1 MRRTM
6 LALAAAVAMLAVADV
21 SRAKDLGDLL
31 VQKGLI
37 TPEELK
43 QAREEEKQKS
53 AAEESRR
60 DAIVAKLP
68 KWLEMI
74 TPFGDLRFRDEGFYE
89 NGLVARNR
97 FRYRARLGLNVNP
110 SDEIG
115 ATFRLASGD
124 ANDPISANQ
133 SLTGTFTK
141 KPVNIDEAYLT
152 FRPGKT
158 FHLEPGL
165 FTLYAGK
172 FAASNVAYRV
182 SEMVW
187 DDDLCPEGA
196 TETFALV
203 DHRDGFLRGLKIN
216 AYQWIIDE
224 VANSVDPNMVG
235 GQIVSDMAFSDTV
248 KLTAA
253 FGDYSFQSV
262 NEVARKYLEPS
273 SSSFNSSLSNS
284 NRFSHFSNGKISAF
298 KSGFNIVN
306 PNAELNFANLPV
318 VSSAG
323 VFGDLAYN
331 TEADGKNLG
340 VAVGVGIGKAGRDW
354 YHDSTLKNQGDW
366 GVGYTFE
373 WVEEDSVFSIF
384 SMSDLS
390 YVQTSAT
397 QKGASNLQ
405 AHIIRLDYLLLPS
418 LQLTAK
424 ALVVNVLDRSS
435 ATVKLDG
442 NATLLR
448 TQLDATLKF

>member
-1 MRRTM
+1 
-6 LALAAAVAMLAVADV
+6 MLAVADV
-21 SRAKDLGDLL
+21 SRAKDLGDIL

-74 TPFGDLRFRDEGFYE
+74 QPFGDLRIRDEGFYE

-110 SDEIG
+110 SEEIG
-115 ATFRLASGD
+115 ATFRIVSGD
-124 ANDPISANQ
+124 PNDPISANQ
-133 SLTGTFTK
+133 SLTGTFNK
-141 KPVNIDEAYLT
+141 KPVNFDEAYLT

-158 FHLEPGL
+158 FNLEPGRI
-165 FTLYAGK
+165 TIVGGK
-172 FAASNVAYRV
+172 FAVSNVAYRV
-182 SEMVW
+182 SELVW
-187 DDDLCPEGA
+187 DDDLTPEGA
-196 TETFALV
+196 AETFSLV

-216 AYQWIIDE
+216 AFQWIIDE
-224 VANSVDPNMVG
+224 VSNGVDPNMVG
-235 GQIVSDMAFSDTV
+235 GQIVSDMAFSDDV

-262 NEVARKYLEPS
+262 NEVARKYLEKT
-273 SSSFNSSLSNS
+273 SSSFNSSLANS
-284 NRFSHFSNGKISAF
+284 DRVSHFSNGKISAF
-298 KSGFNIVN
+298 KSGFNIIN
-306 PNAELNFANLPV
+306 PNCELNFANLPV

-323 VFGDLAYN
+323 VFGDLVYN
-331 TEADGKNLG
+331 TEADGKNVG

-354 YHDSTLKNQGDW
+354 YHDSTMKNQGDW

-373 WVEEDSVFSIF
+373 WVEQDSVFSMF
-384 SMSDLS
+384 SYSDLD
-390 YVQTSAT
+390 YVQSSAT
-397 QKGASNLQ
+397 QKGSSNMQ
-405 AHIIRLDYLLLPS
+405 AHIIRLDYMLLPS

-424 ALVVNVLDRSS
+424 AHFINVLDRASS
-435 ATVKLDG
+435 NVKLDG
-442 NATLLR
+442 NATLVR

>member
-1 MRRTM
+1 MLGLM
-6 LALAAAVAMLAVADV
+6 LALAVLAAADA
-21 SRAKDLGDLL
+21 SRAKDLGDIL
-31 VQKGLI
+31 VEKGLI

-43 QAREEEKQKS
+43 QAREEDKQKS

-68 KWLEMI
+68 KWLETI

-89 NGLVARNR
+89 NGLIARNR
-97 FRYRARLGLNVNP
+97 FRYRARVGLNVNP
-110 SDEIG
+110 SEEIG

-124 ANDPISANQ
+124 PNDPISANQ

-152 FRPGKT
+152 VRPGKS
-158 FHLEPGL
+158 FNLEPGL

-182 SEMVW
+182 SELVL
-187 DDDLCPEGA
+187 DDDLVPEGA
-196 TETFALV
+196 TETIALV

-216 AYQWIIDE
+216 AFQWIVDE
-224 VANSVDPNMVG
+224 VSNAVDPNIIG
-235 GQIVSDMAFSDTV
+235 GQIVGDVAFSDEV

-262 NEVARKYLEPS
+262 DEVARKYLEKT
-273 SSSFNSSLSNS
+273 SSSFNGSLANS
-284 NRFSHFSNGKISAF
+284 DRVSRFADGKISGF

-306 PNAELNFANLPV
+306 PNAELNFLNLPV
-318 VSSAG
+318 VGAAG

-331 TEADGKNLG
+331 TEADNKN
-340 VAVGVGIGKAGRDW
+340 VGVSVGAGIGKAGHDW
-354 YHDSTLKNQGDW
+354 YHNSLKNQWDW
-366 GVGYTFE
+366 GVSYTFE
-373 WVEEDSVFSIF
+373 WVEQDSVFSMF
-384 SMSDLS
+384 SMSDLD
-390 YVQTSAT
+390 YVQSGAT
-397 QKGASNLQ
+397 QKGSSNMQ
-405 AHIIRLDYLLLPS
+405 AHIIRLDYMLLPS

-424 ALVVNVLDRSS
+424 ALVVNVLDRASS
-435 ATVKLDG
+435 NAKLDG
-442 NATLLR
+442 NATLVR